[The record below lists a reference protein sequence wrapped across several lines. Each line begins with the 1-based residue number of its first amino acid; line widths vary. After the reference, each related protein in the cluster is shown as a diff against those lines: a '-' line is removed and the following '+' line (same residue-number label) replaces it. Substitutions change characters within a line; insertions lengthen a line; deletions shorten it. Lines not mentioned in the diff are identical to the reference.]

1 MIATDYRVTFLKKQQ
16 AALVPHPIDLAPAPG
31 GLVGENVISLIST
44 GSERGGFTQ
53 DFPPESYPME
63 TGSSSIARVIA
74 VGDGVDGYQVGDLF
88 YHNGHH
94 TRYARLDASDAIPVP
109 AGAKPEEVI
118 FGRYAAV
125 SMTSVYKMKAKPV
138 DWVIVTGQGMVGMMC
153 AATLQAFGFRVYAID
168 PSAERRDAARQAGL
182 LHVGE
187 SLEQLG
193 AAKQSCGALLECSG
207 NENALHAA
215 IPYLRKGAEAFQ
227 IGVPWHKTSDWDAH
241 TLLYELF
248 YAYISIHG
256 GWEWSLPLK
265 NDDFHVHTSFG
276 HIRTAMELI
285 AQGKVIVP
293 EIMYELRDPAR
304 CNDVYTEITVPRM
317 RPTSMILD
325 WRQFKEECL

>member
-1 MIATDYRVTFLKKQQ
+1 MTDYRVTFLQKQQ
-16 AALVPHPIDLAPAPG
+16 AALVPHEFEGTPAAG
-31 GLVGENVISLIST
+31 EIVGENVISLIST

-53 DFPPESYPME
+53 QFPPESYPME
-63 TGSSSIARVIA
+63 TGSSSIGRVLA
-74 VGDGVDGYQVGDLF
+74 VGQGVEGFQPGDLF

-94 TRYARLDASDAIPVP
+94 TRYAKLKAEDAIPVP
-109 AGAKPEEVI
+109 AGAKPEQVI

-125 SMTSVYKMKAKPV
+125 SMTSIYRMKAKPV
-138 DWVIVTGQGMVGMMC
+138 DNVIVTGQGMVGLMC
-153 AATLQAFGFRVYAID
+153 AATLQAFGFNVYAVD
-168 PSAERRDAARQAGL
+168 PSPERQSASRQAGL
-182 LHVGE
+182 THVGD
-187 SLEQLG
+187 SLEALG
-193 AAKQSCGALLECSG
+193 AEKQGFGALLECSG

-227 IGVPWHKTSDWDAH
+227 IGVPWKKTSDWDAH

-285 AQGKVIVP
+285 AAGKITVP
-293 EIMYELRDPAR
+293 EVMYELRDPAQ
-304 CNDVYTEITVPRM
+304 CNKVYTEITVPRM
-317 RPTSMILD
+317 SPTSMILD
-325 WRQFKEECL
+325 WRTFREENV

>member
-1 MIATDYRVTFLKKQQ
+1 MTDYRVTFLRKQQ
-16 AALVPHPIDLAPAPG
+16 AALVPHQFDATPAAG
-31 GLVGENVISLIST
+31 ELVGENLVSLIST

-53 DFPPESYPME
+53 DFPAESYPME
-63 TGSSSIARVIA
+63 TGSSSVARVLA
-74 VGDGVDGYQVGDLF
+74 VGEGVDGYKAGDLF

-94 TRYARLDASDAIPVP
+94 TRYVRLAAQDAIPVP
-109 AGAKPEEVI
+109 VGAKPEQVI

-125 SMTSVYKMKAKPV
+125 SMTSIYKMQAKPV
-138 DWVIVTGQGMVGMMC
+138 DNVMVTGQGMVGLMC
-153 AATLQAFGFRVYAID
+153 AATLRAFGFNVYAID
-168 PSAERRDAARQAGL
+168 PSPERREASRLAGL
-182 LHVGE
+182 RLVGE
-187 SLEQLG
+187 SMEALG

-265 NDDFHVHTSFG
+265 DDDFHVHTSFG
-276 HIRTAMELI
+276 HIRTAMEMI
-285 AQGKVIVP
+285 ADGRITVP

-304 CNDVYTEITVPRM
+304 CHEVYTEITVPRM

-325 WRQFKEECL
+325 WRMFKEIEV